1 MIILH
6 KMNNDEFLLNSNHIE
21 TIEERPDTIIT
32 LTNERKYLVKESIDE
47 ILEKVKVYQ
56 RSMLFP
62 DSEKPSGGE

>member
-21 TIEERPDTIIT
+21 TIEERPDTVIT

-47 ILEKVKVYQ
+47 ILEKVNVYQ

-62 DSEKPSGGE
+62 DSEKPSGES